1 MVIYQMKKPV
11 ESLTSDCVGVTG
23 DNLAHTQEFYIK
35 DVSDDTLSYTLH
47 LRFADGSVNSV
58 TPDSVQNDGEGT
70 GIRWV
75 VKQNDI
81 FMHGYFELQI
91 EGRNE
96 DGFVFQTEII
106 RLYAD
111 ESIPVEDKEYEN
123 PNSATLQL
131 RDEAYELL
139 SQITEQQNQIE
150 ENLALIEQTDLSSK
164 LDDAKGVIT
173 TNHIANGAV
182 TSIKIADNAIANSQI
197 ISGTISLDKLSA
209 DAQNTISAKADKTE
223 LEAYE
228 KSDNKIYTE
237 EDITDVDLN
246 YPSVLY
252 LNEYYYKFNETDE
265 LLAEKYDSSN
275 IETGSGTLTAND
287 ANTDK
292 INSAQFEYQ
301 KIGDQVNLHI
311 YVDFKAFTPTSSSQS
326 ITLSGLPFVCKNSV
340 TPREMCVTT
349 AKKQMLWGIVPN
361 SAGLTLLLFSASAFT
376 ENEKLSFSLRYR
388 IS

>member
-58 TPDSVQNDGEGT
+58 TPDYVQNDGEGT

-252 LNEYYYKFNETDE
+252 LDEYYYKFNETDE

>member
-1 MVIYQMKKPV
+1 MSGI
-11 ESLTSDCVGVTG
+11 C
-23 DNLAHTQEFYIK
+23 NA
-35 DVSDDTLSYTLH
+35 
-47 LRFADGSVNSV
+47 VN
-58 TPDSVQNDGEGT
+58 PEN
-70 GIRWV
+70 
-75 VKQNDI
+75 
-81 FMHGYFELQI
+81 F
-91 EGRNE
+91 
-96 DGFVFQTEII
+96 FV
-106 RLYAD
+106 
-111 ESIPVEDKEYEN
+111 
-123 PNSATLQL
+123 
-131 RDEAYELL
+131 
-139 SQITEQQNQIE
+139 E

-252 LNEYYYKFNETDE
+252 LDEYYYKFNETDE